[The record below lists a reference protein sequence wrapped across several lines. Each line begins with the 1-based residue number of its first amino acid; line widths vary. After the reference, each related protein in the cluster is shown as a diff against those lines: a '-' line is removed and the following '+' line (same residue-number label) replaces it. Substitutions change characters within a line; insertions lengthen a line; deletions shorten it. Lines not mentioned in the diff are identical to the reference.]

1 MPRDRISGRTYAPS
15 ATAPQAALQLDQ
27 SIRQLLFGIG
37 ELVTVTRATLP
48 QFYGI
53 PELRARWGCSADQVV
68 KHLRDHVGYVGA
80 PGVKPSVSLEDVLR
94 IDAVLKAIYEARKRV
109 LAVRSKAT
117 GQEVAHAV

>member
-1 MPRDRISGRTYAPS
+1 MSRGRTHTMSSAPN
-15 ATAPQAALQLDQ
+15 QGALQLDQ
-27 SIRQLLFGIG
+27 SIRQLLYGIS

-80 PGVKPSVSLEDVLR
+80 PGVKPSISLEDVLR
-94 IDAVLKAIYEARKRV
+94 IDAALKASYEARKRV
-109 LAVRSKAT
+109 LATR
-117 GQEVAHAV
+117 GLEVTHA